1 MADLSE
7 NIWNLAP
14 QPLKTFNS
22 TTIMLMT
29 TKLDRVVTSREIL
42 GANKSHDALIT
53 WSREIMWQTKN
64 ISTRV
69 PIATKLGRIATWGH
83 GLLLIKSHENLW
95 SWMITWQIKIT
106 SPLPWSLCPS
116 FSTRKVAWN
125 LDDVVTYYKVTW
137 QTKAIITTLP
147 QCLWP
152 PSMGGWWII
161 LRGVYP

>member
-1 MADLSE
+1 MIMADLSE

-29 TKLDRVVTSREIL
+29 TKLGRVVTSHEIR
-42 GANKSHDALIT
+42 GASKSHDALIT

-69 PIATKLGRIATWGH
+69 PMATKLGRIATWDD

-95 SWMITWQIKIT
+95 SWMFTWQIKIT
-106 SPLPWSLCPS
+106 SLLPWSLYPW

-125 LDDVVTYYKVTW
+125 LDDVVLQGHLTN
-137 QTKAIITTLP
+137 
-147 QCLWP
+147 
-152 PSMGGWWII
+152 
-161 LRGVYP
+161 